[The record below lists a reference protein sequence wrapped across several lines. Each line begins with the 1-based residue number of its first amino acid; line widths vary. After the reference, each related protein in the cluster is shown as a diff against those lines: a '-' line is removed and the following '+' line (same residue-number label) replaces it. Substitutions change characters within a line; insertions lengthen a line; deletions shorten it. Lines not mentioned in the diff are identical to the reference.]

1 MNTCTE
7 ERCIDQGGG
16 NWRRWAGEAFNV
28 NSPVKQ
34 NYISA
39 CSSLYNQGSKLY
51 KTDLWSW
58 RCFPCKVC
66 CFSHINI
73 LFAPNEGRACNFCY
87 NPAPTQSSFSFVL
100 IFIRFLSW
108 GSVAGAWVWKGA
120 GVKDQAQS
128 DGWFKPGGFCWTSD
142 FFQLWSQFSFLCVLA
157 QLVSVPPHHSRG
169 WKLEFPV
176 NICIS
181 QLEEQGMSSRTGGS
195 IF

>member
-1 MNTCTE
+1 MPGLIVGTANCWDYSVLRFLLLLTNFPIFGFQLEPEWWTLAL
-7 ERCIDQGGG
+7 RCIDQGGG

-58 RCFPCKVC
+58 RCFPCKIC

-108 GSVAGAWVWKGA
+108 GISCRCL
-120 GVKDQAQS
+120 S
-128 DGWFKPGGFCWTSD
+128 
-142 FFQLWSQFSFLCVLA
+142 LER
-157 QLVSVPPHHSRG
+157 SRCERSG
-169 WKLEFPV
+169 PIWWL
-176 NICIS
+176 I
-181 QLEEQGMSSRTGGS
+181 
-195 IF
+195 